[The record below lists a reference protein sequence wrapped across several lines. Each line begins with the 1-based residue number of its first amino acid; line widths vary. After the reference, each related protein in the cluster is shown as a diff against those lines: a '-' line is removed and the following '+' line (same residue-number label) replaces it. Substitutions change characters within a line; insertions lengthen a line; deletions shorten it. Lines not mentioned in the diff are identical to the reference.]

1 MLLTN
6 SNLSKRIIF
15 DKNNEINFSTTD
27 VIIFT
32 AQHTAHYKTAL
43 NMFFDKPLIGHGPK
57 MFRKLC
63 NDKNFKEIVAKK
75 SGEQYDGCSSHPHN
89 TYIQLLAETG
99 LIVTLIF
106 SLGFFHILFNFV
118 QHFFYRMRKKGKKL
132 NNYQVIINLTAF
144 IAFWPFSPNGNIFNN
159 WMLIIFALSIG
170 LYVKEYFKYKI

>member
-15 DKNNEINFSTTD
+15 DKNNEINFSTSD

-63 NDKNFKEIVAKK
+63 NDKNFKEIVVKK
-75 SGEQYDGCSSHPHN
+75 SGEQYYGCSSHP
-89 TYIQLLAETG
+89 
-99 LIVTLIF
+99 
-106 SLGFFHILFNFV
+106 
-118 QHFFYRMRKKGKKL
+118 
-132 NNYQVIINLTAF
+132 
-144 IAFWPFSPNGNIFNN
+144 
-159 WMLIIFALSIG
+159 
-170 LYVKEYFKYKI
+170 